1 MSSPP
6 IPKSFWQYL
15 KSMGPG
21 IIVALTWLGTGDLVD
36 SAIAG
41 GSYGYSLMWAII
53 VALFVRF
60 VFVSILAKYQLCNP
74 HQETVISGLKKVH
87 FLLPYFIIITAL
99 FFGHFYMSYMIKG
112 IGETSVKLL
121 GFGESWIW
129 SIFWIVMATLFILKG
144 AYKKIE
150 IIFFFFLIILSISLI
165 SVAIWTGPNT
175 KAAINGIFLFNI
187 PKNQGPYGSI
197 LIISALIGTV
207 GGSIANL
214 LYPYFIQQ
222 KGWQGPKYRKIQ
234 LYDLAF
240 GTIILILINLSVW
253 TIGAEILHPKGIYIE
268 NLDDLANLLILT
280 LGNIGGPIFYLGVF
294 AALCTSIIGLTVG
307 FGYLIFDAF
316 RTIKSKDYIKA
327 EKFNTDNSKLYKFV
341 IIWCLYS
348 PTIYLFPNMPNFIFL
363 TIIASAATVIV
374 LPVLCGALWYLTSF
388 KKYIGA
394 KYKNNLYE
402 NIILFILFILSIWGS
417 YQAILAIK
425 NII

>member
-175 KAAINGIFLFNI
+175 KAAINGIFF
-187 PKNQGPYGSI
+187 SI
-197 LIISALIGTV
+197 FL
-207 GGSIANL
+207 
-214 LYPYFIQQ
+214 
-222 KGWQGPKYRKIQ
+222 K
-234 LYDLAF
+234 
-240 GTIILILINLSVW
+240 
-253 TIGAEILHPKGIYIE
+253 
-268 NLDDLANLLILT
+268 
-280 LGNIGGPIFYLGVF
+280 
-294 AALCTSIIGLTVG
+294 
-307 FGYLIFDAF
+307 
-316 RTIKSKDYIKA
+316 IKA
-327 EKFNTDNSKLYKFV
+327 LMDLY
-341 IIWCLYS
+341 L
-348 PTIYLFPNMPNFIFL
+348 
-363 TIIASAATVIV
+363 
-374 LPVLCGALWYLTSF
+374 
-388 KKYIGA
+388 
-394 KYKNNLYE
+394 
-402 NIILFILFILSIWGS
+402 
-417 YQAILAIK
+417 
-425 NII
+425 